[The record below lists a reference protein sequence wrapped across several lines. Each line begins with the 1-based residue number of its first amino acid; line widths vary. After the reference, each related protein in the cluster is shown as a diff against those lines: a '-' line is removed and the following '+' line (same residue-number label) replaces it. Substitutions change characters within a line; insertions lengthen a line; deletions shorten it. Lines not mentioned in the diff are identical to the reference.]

1 MKDQVVNYL
10 TSNWIKLL
18 NYVLDCILKD
28 FIFLRQS

>member
-1 MKDQVVNYL
+1 MKDQDVNYL
-10 TSNWIKLL
+10 ISNWIKLL